1 MKVLIVCDS
10 LRIGGIER
18 LVLDQAY
25 ELSVQ
30 GIFCKIIVLN
40 EPPHTGQDSFVK
52 NERDLI
58 ENLKIN
64 ITYIKGPRINQFV
77 NLSKILNQVQFDFIL
92 AHSLRGGVLC
102 WFLKNLLGI
111 KTKIVTIIHQLPTL
125 SAPLQ
130 RGRRMFYSQFCDE
143 LLIFSSS
150 AKDDWNYQKQR
161 NIIFKIIAQKK
172 HISLCRNGVFLT
184 RLNLIKPDSKNLYKG
199 VKRLVFIGRLTK
211 WKGIETFLEIAKMR
225 ELKNTKILLIT
236 PTSPDF
242 YLDSLDE
249 SFRKRI
255 QSIVG
260 KPISEIEFRKGDL
273 HVYPVSYE
281 NNAFTEGIG
290 IGVLEMAC
298 LGIPSL
304 VTKNGCR
311 TWPELQNL
319 GLVYEVDWSKVNTI
333 VSTIN
338 KISIKPR
345 NISKARL
352 VIDIKNN
359 LNQILVNLNDHA

>member
-1 MKVLIVCDS
+1 MRILIVCDS

-25 ELSVQ
+25 ELSTQ
-30 GIFCKIIVLN
+30 GVFCQIIVLN
-40 EPPHTGQDSFVK
+40 EAPDISQDSFVK
-52 NERDLI
+52 NERNLI

-64 ITYIKGPRINQFV
+64 ITYIKGSRVYQFV
-77 NLSKILNQVQFDFIL
+77 NLLKIINQLQFEYIF

-102 WFLKNLLGI
+102 WLLKNIFRI
-111 KTKIVTIIHQLPTL
+111 KTKIVTTIHQLPTL
-125 SAPLQ
+125 SAPFQ
-130 RGRRMFYSQFCDE
+130 RGRRMFYSQFCDN

-150 AKDDWNYQKQR
+150 AKDDWNYQKQK
-161 NIIFKIIAQKK
+161 NILFKLIAQKK
-172 HISLCRNGVFLT
+172 QVSLCRNGVFLS
-184 RLNLIKPDSKNLYKG
+184 RLSLVKPDSKKLFKE
-199 VKRLVFIGRLTK
+199 VTRLVFIGRLTK
-211 WKGIETFLEIAKMR
+211 WKGLDTFLKVAQIE
-225 ELKNTKILLIT
+225 ELEETEILLIT
-236 PTSPDF
+236 PTSPEI
-242 YLDSLDE
+242 YLDSLDR

-260 KPISEIEFRKGDL
+260 KSISEIEFRKGDL
-273 HVYPVSYE
+273 HIYPASYG
-281 NNAFTEGIG
+281 NNAFAEGIS
-290 IGVLEMAC
+290 INVLEMAC

-304 VTKNGCR
+304 VTKNGCT

-352 VIDIKNN
+352 VIDVKNN
-359 LNQILVNLNDHA
+359 LNQILVNLNAPA